1 MVLGVVSSVADLE
14 LVISLPGNLTG
25 RVAITEISDPITA
38 AVARVANSD
47 EGGADDKDE
56 ADEDDDAEVDAAGRA
71 PGSETELPDLSRM
84 FTVGQTVR
92 CAVVSKAVEGDRH
105 RLHLSLRPSLTNV
118 GVTASHLLPGYVRFR
133 PSSFPTP
140 CWGWFARLSI
150 GVLVRLRL
158 CTALATLCRR
168 SSLRRSRPSRTV
180 ATPST
185 LVFPTSTPSWH
196 GLQWTRP
203 VRPPRRR
210 RPLAHHA

>member
-38 AVARVANSD
+38 AVSRVANSD

-105 RLHLSLRPSLTNV
+105 RLHLALRPALVALTP
-118 GVTASHLLPGYVRFR
+118 VTFPDVVRTRAPIRPRPHPRPHPSAPPNPRSH
-133 PSSFPTP
+133 PSSPP
-140 CWGWFARLSI
+140 YP
-150 GVLVRLRL
+150 
-158 CTALATLCRR
+158 
-168 SSLRRSRPSRTV
+168 RP
-180 ATPST
+180 
-185 LVFPTSTPSWH
+185 
-196 GLQWTRP
+196 
-203 VRPPRRR
+203 
-210 RPLAHHA
+210 